1 MFGNLK
7 KNTFSPI
14 YFNPLFFNMP
24 KKYAVEEE
32 MDESELKAV
41 KLPKM
46 PNNYFKVVIWSIVH
60 FAAMIL
66 EIVAVVVIG
75 I

>member
-1 MFGNLK
+1 
-7 KNTFSPI
+7 
-14 YFNPLFFNMP
+14 MP